1 MLNFQKKV
9 RRGEATSGIYP
20 EFFPGFPIQI
30 NGAGKEHEIYFSVGV
45 SLFITMHFLIECPK
59 NVPLDPRE
67 SVLDRCSFRTIG
79 IVGKANEGNLVG
91 RFKVG

>member
-1 MLNFQKKV
+1 
-9 RRGEATSGIYP
+9 
-20 EFFPGFPIQI
+20 
-30 NGAGKEHEIYFSVGV
+30 
-45 SLFITMHFLIECPK
+45 MHFLIECPIS
-59 NVPLDPRE
+59 VPLDPRE